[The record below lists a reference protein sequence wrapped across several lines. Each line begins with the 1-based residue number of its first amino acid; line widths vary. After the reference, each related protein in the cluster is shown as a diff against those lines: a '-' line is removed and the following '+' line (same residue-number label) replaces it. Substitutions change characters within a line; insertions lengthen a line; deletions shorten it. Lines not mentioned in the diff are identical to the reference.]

1 MATTLNV
8 IENKS
13 LRKLERT
20 IADGLKSFVEV
31 GQALAEIRDSRLYRE
46 SHKSFEAYC
55 LDRWQFK
62 RQRAYELIEASGVAE
77 RVSEISDTLPKE
89 SHAAELAALPEA
101 EQAETWQEVLAETDD
116 KPTAAKVR
124 EVVERKQ
131 PKVAEVE
138 RDREAAKSFHQR
150 GGDDDEEFEP
160 AEAEPVNLNSDLDAV
175 KAGYLALSFAKQV
188 AMCDFIQDN
197 PPKGK

>member
-1 MATTLNV
+1 MTTLNV
-8 IENKS
+8 LENKS

-20 IADGLKSFVEV
+20 ISDGLKSFVEV

-89 SHAAELAALPEA
+89 SHAAELAALPTEQ
-101 EQAETWQEVLAETDD
+101 QAEAWAEVTTETD

-124 EVVERKQ
+124 EVVERRLPDK
-131 PKVAEVE
+131 EVRIPVPE
-138 RDREAAKSFHQR
+138 Y
-150 GGDDDEEFEP
+150 GDDFEP
-160 AEAEPVNLNSDLDAV
+160 AEAEPVSYYAQFRDAFEEHCEPI
-175 KAGYLALSFAKQV
+175 LSAADATGRAAIMVFLRERE
-188 AMCDFIQDN
+188 
-197 PPKGK
+197 